1 MFRRL
6 LLQHLYRVRGKIF
19 GPPHK
24 VGLASHIRNG
34 NFGEV
39 CIEKPHGF
47 NINIAG
53 GVDRHLKLPAGV
65 PPGQISIH
73 TRDVNPLR

>member
-1 MFRRL
+1 MTNSGSRAIYRLLPVRFTLMFRRL

-39 CIEKPHGF
+39 CRRQGEVLARDPD
-47 NINIAG
+47 A
-53 GVDRHLKLPAGV
+53 LSCKL
-65 PPGQISIH
+65 
-73 TRDVNPLR
+73 R